1 MRLSSAVSQ
10 KIVTEVSSRSG
21 QKNVAQRALGNRL
34 PPLTGLRNRRPTTR
48 VIQRT

>member
-1 MRLSSAVSQ
+1 MQLSSAASQ
-10 KIVTEVSSRSG
+10 KIVTEVSPRSG

-34 PPLTGLRNRRPTTR
+34 APLTGLRNRRHSTR